1 MIYCFC
7 CDFYEKSKHPKF
19 YDDAISVMRSANEH
33 AFSTKED
40 FDVFVYRVKRKLALS
55 KPSGHAASVSVNI
68 SEDRKGQIYIESG
81 KVDGEIARLYF
92 YPVKSVLEYD
102 MDTGHF
108 TGSLFSKEEK
118 SIQNAR

>member
-19 YDDAISVMRSANEH
+19 YDDAIAVMRSANEH
-33 AFSTKED
+33 CFSTKED
-40 FDVFVYRVKRKLALS
+40 FDVFVYRVERKLELS
-55 KPSGHAASVSVNI
+55 KPSGHKAYVSVYT

-81 KVDGEIARLYF
+81 KVDGDIARIYF
-92 YPVKSVLEYD
+92 HPVKSVLEYD
-102 MDTGHF
+102 METGHF
-108 TGSLFSKEEK
+108 TGSLFSKEGK